1 MIAGSQIE
9 RKTYMWAEKK
19 INIYIKMFIYLK
31 TVLAEIANSGP
42 AQIKWAKEVVWEEK
56 RRKAT
61 RFCDVQKKKS
71 MKNSGDIGMP

>member
-1 MIAGSQIE
+1 MIRVDKCIKIRMVSRGSLVSKLFAIKMIAGSQIE

-42 AQIKWAKEVVWEEK
+42 AQIK
-56 RRKAT
+56 
-61 RFCDVQKKKS
+61 
-71 MKNSGDIGMP
+71 